1 MQGLDLKGIERKAWT
16 SFWDDGLVDIVAGTF
31 LITPGIRILTD
42 NVWFTA
48 GFFIGLPILLVGKRI
63 TASRMGRVRFGP
75 ERKRRLITGKK
86 VFGIVLLAILA
97 IWMVTLGGVVD
108 TSVAIRAVV
117 LGGGLLMIWGLIAY
131 FMDLRRLYLYAAFLA
146 TCWVLLELDYEPAGP
161 IALVGSGSIALFI
174 GLSMFIRFLRKYPN
188 QVNEGENDNIC

>member
-1 MQGLDLKGIERKAWT
+1 MEMPIDLKKIEKKAWT

-48 GFFIGLPILLVGKRI
+48 GLFIGLPIMLIGKRI
-63 TASRMGRVRFGP
+63 AAPRMGRVRFGP
-75 ERKRRLITGKK
+75 ERKRKLINGQI
-86 VFGIVLLAILA
+86 VFSIVLLAILA
-97 IWMVTLGGVVD
+97 IWMVALGGVVD
-108 TSVAIRAVV
+108 TPVEIKAAV
-117 LGGGLLMIWGLIAY
+117 LGGGLLMIWGTIAY

-161 IALVGSGSIALFI
+161 IALIVSGSIAIFI
-174 GLSMFIRFLRKYPN
+174 GLSMFIRFLRRYPKPKEDMI
-188 QVNEGENDNIC
+188 V